1 MIEKKKISRIIPFG
15 YEKVNGKDLLLPIKD
30 QLNHLDTAK
39 NLYKNGSTSLRRVSQ
54 WLTNNTGR
62 YISHVGLRKIINKEK
77 LKNNKDT
84 TNIID
89 LGHDDEKLT
98 QDVNIKLQNNWKK
111 KFGRNTKRI
120 GDVAEHIVITRLLK
134 LGWEVFKN
142 VSSVG
147 PIDICI
153 FNLEKNLF
161 YYIDIK
167 SLNKSYK
174 NIEHR
179 ILGNCLVGALTS
191 RQKNLGV
198 KVAYYFNNK
207 VYIIVNRKTKQVICI

>member
-15 YEKVNGKDLLLPIKD
+15 YEKVNGKDLLRPIKD

-167 SLNKSYK
+167 SPNSTYKSNK
-174 NIEHR
+174 NNLR
-179 ILGNCLVGALTS
+179 NCLGALTS
-191 RQKNLGV
+191 RQRKLGV
-198 KVAYYFNNK
+198 KVAYYFDNRI
-207 VYIIVNRKTKQVICI
+207 YIVVNEKPKQVICI